1 MHAMKLRVQAL
12 QATRR
17 RSRAAHAE
25 RWHWSEG
32 SHTNVGSLWEG
43 RTTTQV
49 MLGVSLRARWD
60 ATVVIVIM
68 TLRQSFRVRGGRCVY
83 SCVLHVA
90 SCNEMCLSQ

>member
-32 SHTNVGSLWEG
+32 SHRPTNVGSLWE
-43 RTTTQV
+43 RRATTQL

-60 ATVVIVIM
+60 ATVVIVII

-83 SCVLHVA
+83 GCVSHVA
-90 SCNEMCLSQ
+90 SCN